1 MANKLQDLAAQYL
14 YWQEKEEKAQKA
26 LDNLKE
32 EIIIEAKKKK
42 TKRIKSGQAQ
52 LIIVTQS
59 ETRFPRLEDPQRKEV
74 EKIVRKSGELEKA
87 TVFDIVRL
95 GNAYDERKLSKKL
108 RKQLQPYTKR
118 IRTTKIVVKK
128 IKKKL

>member
-26 LDNLKE
+26 LDSLKE

-42 TKRIKSGQAQ
+42 IKRIKSGQTR

-59 ETRFPRLEDPQRKEV
+59 ETRFPRLGDPQRKEV

-87 TVFDIVRL
+87 TVFDIIRL

-118 IRTTKIVVKK
+118 VKSTKIVVKK
-128 IKKKL
+128 RKKKL